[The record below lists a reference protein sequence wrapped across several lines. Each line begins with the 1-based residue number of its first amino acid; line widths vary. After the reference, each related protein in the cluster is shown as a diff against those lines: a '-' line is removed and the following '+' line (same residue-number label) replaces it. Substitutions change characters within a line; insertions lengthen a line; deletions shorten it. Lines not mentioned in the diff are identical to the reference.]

1 MYTKT
6 LGAKNAFL
14 ITSLASKGQS
24 VFSISDAQKVSGK
37 DYAVVVQE
45 LRRLVKSGWVVKLSP
60 GMYALVPLSAGAEAI
75 PEANR
80 FVIARALMRNAP
92 YYLSHD
98 SAFETHN
105 MLTRP
110 VTTVTITSP
119 RRLRNRIILKVPY
132 RFVYTKTDNLW
143 GVIPTWVMPN
153 EQVQVSDMER
163 TILDGL
169 SRPELCSGIS
179 EVATGLWMR
188 KDDLDWEKLSLYC
201 KKLGNQAVAKRL
213 GYLLEL
219 YGLGLS
225 QINRLQEMV
234 GPSYAL
240 LDPMLTSEGAYIAR
254 WRLRIKNKYCP
265 RNSKRS
271 CDYLI

>member
-6 LGAKNAFL
+6 LGAESASL
-14 ITSLASKGQS
+14 ITKLASQGRS
-24 VFSISDAQKVSGK
+24 VFSIADAQKLSGK
-37 DYAVVVQE
+37 SYSTVLKD
-45 LRRLVKSGWVVKLSP
+45 LRRLANAGWVVKLSS
-60 GMYALVPLSAGAEAI
+60 GIYALVPLSAGSEAI

-80 FVIARALMRNAP
+80 YMIARELIKPAL

-98 SAFETHN
+98 SAFELHN

-119 RRLRNRIILKVPY
+119 RRLDNRTVLRVPY
-132 RFVYTKTDNLW
+132 RFIYAKNEKLW
-143 GVIPTWVMPN
+143 GYAPIWVTPN

-169 SRPELCSGIS
+169 TRPELCSGIS
-179 EVATGLWMR
+179 EVATGLWIR
-188 KDDLDWEKLSLYC
+188 KDDFDWEKLAFYA
-201 KKLGNQAVAKRL
+201 KKLNNHAVAKRL

-219 YGLGLS
+219 YGLGLPY
-225 QINRLQEMV
+225 INQLQEMI

-240 LDPMLTSEGAYIAR
+240 LDPMLPAEGAYLAR
-254 WRLRIKNKYCP
+254 WRLRINVDTETLKG
-265 RNSKRS
+265 
-271 CDYLI
+271 IVTT

>member
-1 MYTKT
+1 MYPKN
-6 LGAKNAFL
+6 LGAESALL
-14 ITSLASKGQS
+14 ITTMASQGQS
-24 VFSISDAQKVSGK
+24 VFSIADAQKASGK
-37 DYAVVVQE
+37 DYAVVLQE
-45 LRRLVKSGWVVKLSP
+45 LRRLIKSGWVVKLSP

-80 FVIARALMRNAP
+80 FVIARALMENAP
-92 YYLSHD
+92 YYISHD
-98 SAFETHN
+98 SAFEIHN

-119 RRLRNRIILKVPY
+119 RRLRNRIIIKVPY
-132 RFVYTKTDNLW
+132 RFIYASRDDLW
-143 GVIPTWVMPN
+143 GVISTWVMPN

-179 EVATGLWMR
+179 EVVTGLWLR
-188 KDDLDWEKLSLYC
+188 KDDLDWEKLTLYC

-219 YGLGLS
+219 YDLGLS
-225 QINRLQEMV
+225 QVNQLQEMV

-240 LDPMLTSEGAYIAR
+240 LDPTLVSEGTYVAR
-254 WRLRIKNKYCP
+254 WRLRINIDPEILKG
-265 RNSKRS
+265 
-271 CDYLI
+271 IVTT

>member
-6 LGAKNAFL
+6 LGAENAFL

-60 GMYALVPLSAGAEAI
+60 GIYALVPLSAGAEAI

-213 GYLLEL
+213 GYLLEF

-254 WRLRIKNKYCP
+254 WRLRINTAPEILKGVVTT
-265 RNSKRS
+265 
-271 CDYLI
+271 

>member
-6 LGAKNAFL
+6 LGAESASL
-14 ITSLASKGQS
+14 ITKLASQGRS
-24 VFSISDAQKVSGK
+24 VFSIADAQELSGK
-37 DYAVVVQE
+37 SYSVVIKD
-45 LRRLVKSGWVVKLSP
+45 LHRLVNAGWVVKLSL
-60 GMYALVPLSAGAEAI
+60 GIYALVPFSAGSDAI

-80 FVIARALMRNAP
+80 YVIAHELMKPAP

-98 SAFETHN
+98 SAFELHN

-119 RRLRNRIILKVPY
+119 RRLDNRTVLKVPY
-132 RFVYTKTDNLW
+132 RFIYAPKEKLW
-143 GVIPTWVMPN
+143 GISSIWVTPS

-188 KDDLDWEKLSLYC
+188 KDDLDWGKLILYVQ
-201 KKLGNQAVAKRL
+201 KLGNHAVAKRL

-219 YGLGLS
+219 YGLGLLYVD
-225 QINRLQEMV
+225 QLQEMI
-234 GPSYAL
+234 GTSYAL
-240 LDPMLTSEGAYIAR
+240 LDPMLPSEGVYLAR
-254 WRLRIKNKYCP
+254 WRLRINI
-265 RNSKRS
+265 
-271 CDYLI
+271 DTETLEGIVTT

>member
-6 LGAKNAFL
+6 LGTESAFL
-14 ITSLASKGQS
+14 ITTLASQGRS
-24 VFSISDAQKVSGK
+24 VFSIADAQELSGK
-37 DYAVVVQE
+37 SYPAVVQE
-45 LRRLVKSGWVVKLSP
+45 LRRLVDAGWVVKLCP
-60 GMYALVPLSAGAEAI
+60 GMYALVSLSAGSDAI

-80 FVIARALMRNAP
+80 FVIARTLMKTAP

-98 SAFETHN
+98 SAFELHN

-119 RRLRNRIILKVPY
+119 HRLRNRTVLKVPY
-132 RFVYTKTDNLW
+132 RFIYAKNERLW
-143 GVIPTWVMPN
+143 GIAPIWVTPN

-188 KDDLDWEKLSLYC
+188 KDDLDWEKLIIYSQ
-201 KKLGNQAVAKRL
+201 KLGNNAVAKRL

-225 QINRLQEMV
+225 YIDQLQETT
-234 GPSYAL
+234 GTSYAL
-240 LDPMLTSEGAYIAR
+240 LDPMLAAEGAYLAR
-254 WRLRIKNKYCP
+254 WRLRINVDTETLKG
-265 RNSKRS
+265 
-271 CDYLI
+271 IVTT